1 MSMTELRHAF
11 RSLFKRPAFAL
22 VAILTLAL
30 GIGANSAIF
39 SIIDGVVLRPLP
51 FNEPDRIVQLKE
63 RNVRGGA
70 SRVSHPNFLDWRQ
83 QATSFDGMSQY
94 ACYMQ
99 AVLGPAEP
107 RFAQTCVVSDGFFH
121 VIGVAPWLGR
131 TFAPEELRQNGVPAV
146 IVGHRFWQTALGS
159 PPDLSSLT
167 VKIDGK
173 AARVVGVMPDGF
185 DFAEGGEIWLPSEL
199 EADTSGRTSH
209 NWTVVARLKP
219 GVTLATAAAEM
230 ETIGRQLKQ
239 QYGNDENGIGVVTT
253 PLKDVIV
260 TPESRSALVLLLGT
274 VGLVLLIACAN
285 VATTLLARG
294 EERRTEMA
302 VRAALGAG
310 RGRLVRQLL
319 VESSVLGILG
329 ATAGLLLAAWL
340 IRLLRSL
347 NGLAL
352 PRHETI
358 GIDATVLVFTLALAL
373 ITPLVFGLVPS
384 LQASRADL
392 RDALAEG
399 GRSAAPARA
408 GVRAA
413 LVIGEVAIALV
424 LLVGSA
430 LLMRSFAR
438 VLSVDPGF
446 DPAGVVTADM
456 AIPLNKYEKP
466 EQAAQFYAGL
476 VERLRALPGVAAA
489 GAASQLP
496 LGKFDPDG
504 ALTFEGHPDAGG
516 IGDNS
521 YDGFK
526 YSAGYKVVSA
536 GYFESLAIPLL
547 HGRVL
552 KDTDTAGQPPV
563 AVVSESFAKRFIP
576 RVDPIGVRF
585 KYAGMDPV
593 NPVFTIVGVVG
604 DVHFQSLTRPPV
616 PQVYVPLPQAP
627 FRARFTTSV
636 VARAADPRQQSLVAA
651 ALRDA
656 LRRYDP
662 EVPVELSSLDAMLA
676 TSVADRRVLLMLVGA
691 FAGLALALAATGIFS
706 VLSQSVA
713 QRTSEIGIRMA
724 LGADASS
731 VVALMLR
738 SAMTSVLVGAAIGL
752 AGALA
757 AVRLL
762 RSFLFEVTPLDPA
775 AFALAA
781 AALVGVALLAAYV
794 PAKRATRVDPL
805 HALRVQ

>member
-1 MSMTELRHAF
+1 MNELRHAV
-11 RSLFKRPAFAL
+11 RALFKRPAFTL
-22 VAILTLAL
+22 VAIVTLAL
-30 GIGANSAIF
+30 GIGANTAIF
-39 SIIDGVVLRPLP
+39 SIIDGVMLRPLP
-51 FNEPDRIVQLKE
+51 FDHPDRIVQLKE
-63 RNVRGGA
+63 RNTRGGA
-70 SRVSHPNFLDWRQ
+70 SRVSHPNFVDWRQ
-83 QATSFDGMSQY
+83 RATSFDGMSQY
-94 ACYMQ
+94 GCDTQ
-99 AVLGPAEP
+99 TVLGPGEP
-107 RFAQTCVVSDGFFH
+107 RFAQTCAVSEGFFH
-121 VIGVAPWLGR
+121 VMGVTPRLGR
-131 TFAPEELRQNGVPAV
+131 TFAPDEMRENGVPA
-146 IVGHRFWQTALGS
+146 IVVSHRFWSTALGS
-159 PPDLSSLT
+159 NADLSSIT
-167 VKIDGK
+167 VKIIGR
-173 AARVVGVMPDGF
+173 AAHVVGVMPDGF
-185 DFAEGGEIWLPSEL
+185 DYPDTAEVWIPSEV
-199 EADTSGRTSH
+199 EPDNSGRTAH
-209 NWTVVARLKP
+209 NWTIVARLKP
-219 GVTLATAAAEM
+219 EVATASAAAEM

-260 TPESRSALVLLLGT
+260 PPESKSALILLLGI

-319 VESSVLGILG
+319 VESSVLGVFG
-329 ATAGLLLAAWL
+329 ASAGLLLAEWL
-340 IRLLRSL
+340 MRVLRSL
-347 NGLAL
+347 HGLAF
-352 PRHETI
+352 PRQQDAI
-358 GIDATVLVFTLALAL
+358 GVDTNVLIFTLALAL

-384 LQASRADL
+384 LEASRADL
-392 RDALAEG
+392 RDALGEG

-408 GVRAA
+408 GVRTM
-413 LVIGEVAIALV
+413 LVIGEVAVALV

-430 LLMRSFAR
+430 LLIRSFAR
-438 VLSVDPGF
+438 VMSVDPGF
-446 DPAGVVTADM
+446 DPTGAVTADM
-456 AIPLNKYEKP
+456 AIPLTKYERP
-466 EQAAQFYAGL
+466 DQAAQFYVGL
-476 VERLRALPGVAAA
+476 IARLRVLPGVAAA

-536 GYFESLAIPLL
+536 GYCEALGIHLI
-547 HGRVL
+547 HGRFL
-552 KDTDTAGQPPV
+552 KDTDGAGQPAV
-563 AVVSESFAKRFIP
+563 AVVSDSFVKRFIP

-604 DVHFQSLTRPPV
+604 DVHFQSLTRAPV

-636 VARAADPRQQSLVAA
+636 VVRAADPRQQAQVAA
-651 ALRDA
+651 ALRDT
-656 LRRYDP
+656 LRQYDP
-662 EVPVELSSLDAMLA
+662 EVPIDVSSMEAMLA
-676 TSVADRRVLLMLVGA
+676 NSVADRRLLLTLVAA

-706 VLSQSVA
+706 VLSQAVA

-724 LGADASS
+724 LGADASN

-738 SAMTSVLVGAAIGL
+738 SAMTSVFAGAAIGL
-752 AGALA
+752 AAAGAV
-757 AVRLL
+757 VRVL
-762 RSFLFEVTPLDPA
+762 RSFLFEVAPFDPA

-781 AALVGVALLAAYV
+781 AVLVLVALIAAYM
-794 PAKRATRVDPL
+794 PARRATRVDPL
-805 HALRVQ
+805 TALRAQ

>member
-1 MSMTELRHAF
+1 MTELRHAF
-11 RSLFKRPAFAL
+11 RAVFKRPAFTL

-30 GIGANSAIF
+30 GIGANTAIF
-39 SIIDGVVLRPLP
+39 SIIDGVILRPLP
-51 FNEPDRIVQLKE
+51 FDRPDEIVQLKE

-83 QATSFDGMSQY
+83 RAGSFDGMSEY
-94 ACYMQ
+94 GCDTET
-99 AVLGPAEP
+99 VLGPSEP
-107 RFAQTCVVSDGFFH
+107 RFAQTCVASAGFFH
-121 VIGVAPWLGR
+121 VMGVGPWLGR
-131 TFAPEELRQNGVPAV
+131 GFAPEEQQQNGVPAV
-146 IVGHRFWQTALGS
+146 VVSHRFWVTALGS
-159 PPDLSSLT
+159 NRDLAAIT
-167 VKIDGK
+167 VKIFGK
-173 AARVVGVMPDGF
+173 SARVVGVMPDGF
-185 DFAEGGEIWLPSEL
+185 DYPETAEVWLPSEL
-199 EADTSGRTSH
+199 EPDTGGRTSH
-209 NWTVVARLKP
+209 NWTIVARLKP
-219 GVTLATAAAEM
+219 GITIASAAAEM
-230 ETIGRQLKQ
+230 DTIGRQLKQ

-260 TPESRSALVLLLGT
+260 PPESKSALILLLGT

-310 RGRLVRQLL
+310 RHRLVRQLL
-319 VESSVLGILG
+319 VESSVLGLLG

-340 IRLLRSL
+340 MRILRSL
-347 NGLAL
+347 NGLAI
-352 PRHETI
+352 PRHDTI
-358 GIDATVLVFTLALAL
+358 GIDATVLVFTLGLAL
-373 ITPLVFGLVPS
+373 ITPLVFGLLPS

-408 GVRAA
+408 GVRTA

-430 LLMRSFAR
+430 LLMRSFAH
-438 VLSVDPGF
+438 VMAVDPGF
-446 DPAGVVTADM
+446 DPTGVVTADM
-456 AIPLNKYEKP
+456 AIPLTKYQRP
-466 EQAAQFYAGL
+466 DQAAQFYVVL
-476 VERLRALPGVAAA
+476 VERLRSLPGVAAA

-504 ALTFEGHPDAGG
+504 ALSFEGHPDVGG
-516 IGDNS
+516 IGDNN

-536 GYFESLAIPLL
+536 GYFESLGIHLL
-547 HGRVL
+547 SGRFL
-552 KDTDTAGQPPV
+552 KETDTAGQPSV
-563 AVVSESFAKRFIP
+563 AVVSESFVKRFIP
-576 RVDPIGVRF
+576 RVDPLGVRF

-593 NPVFTIVGVVG
+593 NPVFTIVGVVP

-636 VARAADPRQQSLVAA
+636 AVRAADPRQQAQVSA
-651 ALRDA
+651 ALRDT

-662 EVPVELSSLDAMLA
+662 DVPVDVSSLETMLA
-676 TSVADRRVLLMLVGA
+676 NSVADRRVLLMLVGA
-691 FAGLALALAATGIFS
+691 FAGLALVLAATGIFS
-706 VLSQSVA
+706 VLSQAVA

-724 LGADASS
+724 LGADAPT
-731 VVALMLR
+731 VIALMLR
-738 SAMTSVLVGAAIGL
+738 SAMTSVLAGTAIGVAAA
-752 AGALA
+752 AGG
-757 AVRLL
+757 VRVLQ
-762 RSFLFEVTPLDPA
+762 SFLFEVRPLDPA

-781 AALVGVALLAAYV
+781 AVLIGVALLAAYI
-794 PAKRATRVDPL
+794 PARRATHVDPL
-805 HALRVQ
+805 RALRAQ